1 MKFFNNLKMAPKIV
15 ALFITV
21 AMFIIIVGFIGIN
34 SMRGINDNAIAMYNK
49 NLKSVELIEDLKE
62 KIADLRANTII
73 LVYQDDKIETDVE
86 LENKIIKL
94 IDESNEISGEYEKSF
109 LDNQDERDFFSNIQ
123 KDTSTY
129 YDGLKKV
136 IKYNKEGNK
145 EDATKSMGEL
155 GAIRERTYSNIDEL
169 VNHNVEEAKEANDK
183 NMDQFTY
190 ATNMSIGVTVI
201 GFIAAIIIGIS
212 ISLSIAKRLNKV
224 VNFAKALENGDLTNE
239 IIVSSQDEIGEMGE
253 SLNKAKDSTK
263 LLISEIM
270 NGSEEISSGSEELS
284 AVMEEISGKIEVV
297 NAAIEQIDRAVQ
309 DLSATSE
316 QVSASTQEI
325 GASTTELANRSGIS
339 LQAVSKIK
347 SRAIEVKEKADNS
360 IREGNS
366 IYEENK
372 RNILV
377 AIENGRVVED
387 VKIMADSIG
396 SIAEQTNLLA
406 LNAAIEAARAG
417 EAGKGFAVVAEE
429 VRKLAED
436 SSNAVNDI
444 QSMVQQ
450 VQNAFKDLSKS
461 GQDILG
467 YIENS
472 VKPNYELLMNT
483 GIQYEKDSEIINEM
497 AEDVL
502 KSSTQISQV
511 IDQIGSAIQN
521 LSSTAEESAQN
532 SEDITVSINEVTE
545 AIVDAAKASQRQA
558 EISQNLNE
566 LSQKFTI

>member
-49 NLKSVELIEDLKE
+49 NLKSVEMIEDLKE

-73 LVYQDDKIETDVE
+73 LVYQDDKVETDVE

-212 ISLSIAKRLNKV
+212 ISLSIAKRLTKV

>member
-34 SMRGINDNAIAMYNK
+34 SMRGINDNALAMYNK
-49 NLKSVELIEDLKE
+49 NLKSVEMIEDLRE

-73 LVYQDDKIETDVE
+73 LVYQDDKVETDVE

-94 IDESNEISGEYEKSF
+94 IDESNAILGEYEKSF
-109 LDNQDERDFFSNIQ
+109 LDNQDERDFFSNLQ

-129 YDGLKKV
+129 YDGLKTV
-136 IKYNKEGNK
+136 IKYNKEENK
-145 EDATKSMGEL
+145 EATTKSMGEL
-155 GAIRERTYSNIDEL
+155 AAIRERTYSNLDEL

-212 ISLSIAKRLNKV
+212 ISLSIAKRLTKV

-239 IIVSSQDEIGEMGE
+239 IIVSSRDEIGEMGE

-467 YIENS
+467 YIENR

>member
-1 MKFFNNLKMAPKIV
+1 MKFFSNLKMAPKIV

-34 SMRGINDNAIAMYNK
+34 SMRGINDNAVAMYNK
-49 NLKSVELIEDLKE
+49 NLKSVKMIEDLRE

-73 LVYQDDKIETDVE
+73 LVYQDDKLETDVE

-94 IDESNEISGEYEKSF
+94 IDESNEILGEYEKNF
-109 LDNQDERDFFSNIQ
+109 LDNQDERDFFSSLR

-136 IKYNKEGNK
+136 IKNNKEGNK
-145 EDATKSMGEL
+145 EAATKSMGEL
-155 GAIRERTYSNIDEL
+155 GAIRERTYGNIDEL

-190 ATNMSIGVTVI
+190 AKYMSIGVTTI

-212 ISLSIAKRLNKV
+212 ISLSIAKRLTKV

-483 GIQYEKDSEIINEM
+483 GIQYEKDSEIINDM

-521 LSSTAEESAQN
+521 LSSTAEESAHN
-532 SEDITVSINEVTE
+532 SEDITLSINEVTE
-545 AIVDAAKASQRQA
+545 AILDAAKASQRQA

>member
-34 SMRGINDNAIAMYNK
+34 SMRGINDNALAMYNK
-49 NLKSVELIEDLKE
+49 NLKSVEMIEDLRE

-73 LVYQDDKIETDVE
+73 LVYQDDKVETDVE

-94 IDESNEISGEYEKSF
+94 IDESNAILGEYEKSF
-109 LDNQDERDFFSNIQ
+109 LDNQDERDFFSNLQ

-129 YDGLKKV
+129 YDGLKTV
-136 IKYNKEGNK
+136 IKYNKEENK
-145 EDATKSMGEL
+145 EATTKSMGEL
-155 GAIRERTYSNIDEL
+155 AAIRERTYGNLDEL

-212 ISLSIAKRLNKV
+212 ISLSIAKRLTKV

-239 IIVSSQDEIGEMGE
+239 ISISSQDEIGEMGE

>member
-1 MKFFNNLKMAPKIV
+1 MKFFSNLKMAPKIV

-34 SMRGINDNAIAMYNK
+34 SMRGINDNALAMYNK
-49 NLKSVELIEDLKE
+49 NLKSVEMIEDLRE

-73 LVYQDDKIETDVE
+73 LVYQDDKVETDVE

-94 IDESNEISGEYEKSF
+94 IDGSNEILGEYEKSF
-109 LDNQDERDFFSNIQ
+109 LDNQDERDFFSSLK

-145 EDATKSMGEL
+145 ETATKSMGEL
-155 GAIRERTYSNIDEL
+155 AAIRERTYGNIDEL
-169 VNHNVEEAKEANDK
+169 VNHNIEEAKEANDK

-190 ATNMSIGVTVI
+190 ATNMSIGITVI

-212 ISLSIAKRLNKV
+212 ISLSIAKRLTKV
-224 VNFAKALENGDLTNE
+224 VSFAKALENGDLTNE

-316 QVSASTQEI
+316 QVSASAQEI
-325 GASTTELANRSGIS
+325 GASTTELANRSGVS
-339 LQAVSKIK
+339 LQAVNKIK
-347 SRAIEVKEKADNS
+347 NRAIEVKEKADNS

-372 RNILV
+372 RNILL
-377 AIENGRVVED
+377 AIENGKVVED

-461 GQDILG
+461 GQDILR

-483 GIQYEKDSEIINEM
+483 GIQYEKDSEIINDM

-511 IDQIGSAIQN
+511 IDQIGNAIQN
-521 LSSTAEESAQN
+521 LSSTAEESAHN
-532 SEDITVSINEVTE
+532 SEDITLSINEVTE
-545 AIVDAAKASQRQA
+545 AILDAAKASQRQA

>member
-1 MKFFNNLKMAPKIV
+1 MKFFSNLKMAPKIV

-34 SMRGINDNAIAMYNK
+34 SMRGINDNALAMYNK
-49 NLKSVELIEDLKE
+49 NLKSVEMIEDLKE
-62 KIADLRANTII
+62 KIADLRADTII
-73 LVYQDDKIETDVE
+73 LVYQDDKVETDVE

-94 IDESNEISGEYEKSF
+94 IDESNELLGEYEKSF
-109 LDNQDERDFFSNIQ
+109 LDNQDERDFFSNLQ

-129 YDGLKKV
+129 YDGLKTV

-145 EDATKSMGEL
+145 EATTKSMGEL
-155 GAIRERTYSNIDEL
+155 AAIRERTYGNIDEL

-183 NMDQFTY
+183 NKDQFTY
-190 ATNMSIGVTVI
+190 ARNMSIGVTVI

-212 ISLSIAKRLNKV
+212 MSLSIAKRLTKV

-239 IIVSSQDEIGEMGE
+239 ISVSSHDEIGEMGE

-339 LQAVSKIK
+339 LQAVNKIK

-483 GIQYEKDSEIINEM
+483 GIQYEKDSEIINDM

-511 IDQIGSAIQN
+511 IDQIGS
-521 LSSTAEESAQN
+521 
-532 SEDITVSINEVTE
+532 INEVTE
-545 AIVDAAKASQRQA
+545 AILDAAKASQRQA

>member
-73 LVYQDDKIETDVE
+73 LVYQDDKVETDVE

-94 IDESNEISGEYEKSF
+94 IDESNEISGEYEKKF

-212 ISLSIAKRLNKV
+212 ISLSIAKRLTKV

-467 YIENS
+467 YIEDS

>member
-34 SMRGINDNAIAMYNK
+34 SMRGINDNALAMYNK
-49 NLKSVELIEDLKE
+49 NLKSVEMIEDLRE

-73 LVYQDDKIETDVE
+73 LVYQDDKVETDVE

-94 IDESNEISGEYEKSF
+94 IDESNEILGEYEKSF
-109 LDNQDERDFFSNIQ
+109 LDNQDERDFFSNLQ

-129 YDGLKKV
+129 YDGLKTV
-136 IKYNKEGNK
+136 IKYNKEENK
-145 EDATKSMGEL
+145 EATTKSMGEL
-155 GAIRERTYSNIDEL
+155 AAIRERTYSNLDEL

-212 ISLSIAKRLNKV
+212 ISLSIAKRLTKV

-239 IIVSSQDEIGEMGE
+239 IIVSSRDEIGEMGE

-284 AVMEEISGKIEVV
+284 AV
-297 NAAIEQIDRAVQ
+297 
-309 DLSATSE
+309 
-316 QVSASTQEI
+316 
-325 GASTTELANRSGIS
+325 
-339 LQAVSKIK
+339 
-347 SRAIEVKEKADNS
+347 
-360 IREGNS
+360 
-366 IYEENK
+366 
-372 RNILV
+372 
-377 AIENGRVVED
+377 
-387 VKIMADSIG
+387 
-396 SIAEQTNLLA
+396 
-406 LNAAIEAARAG
+406 
-417 EAGKGFAVVAEE
+417 
-429 VRKLAED
+429 
-436 SSNAVNDI
+436 
-444 QSMVQQ
+444 
-450 VQNAFKDLSKS
+450 
-461 GQDILG
+461 
-467 YIENS
+467 
-472 VKPNYELLMNT
+472 
-483 GIQYEKDSEIINEM
+483 
-497 AEDVL
+497 
-502 KSSTQISQV
+502 
-511 IDQIGSAIQN
+511 
-521 LSSTAEESAQN
+521 
-532 SEDITVSINEVTE
+532 NEVTE

>member
-1 MKFFNNLKMAPKIV
+1 MKFFSNLKMAPKIV

-34 SMRGINDNAIAMYNK
+34 SMRGINDNALAMYNK
-49 NLKSVELIEDLKE
+49 NLKSVEMIEDLKE
-62 KIADLRANTII
+62 KIADLRADTII
-73 LVYQDDKIETDVE
+73 LVYQDDKVETDVE

-94 IDESNEISGEYEKSF
+94 IDESNELLGEYEKSF
-109 LDNQDERDFFSNIQ
+109 LDNQDERDFFSNLQ

-145 EDATKSMGEL
+145 EVTTKSMGEL
-155 GAIRERTYSNIDEL
+155 AAIRERTYGNIDEL

-183 NMDQFTY
+183 NKDQFTY
-190 ATNMSIGVTVI
+190 ARNMSIGVTVI

-212 ISLSIAKRLNKV
+212 ISLSIAKRLTKV
-224 VNFAKALENGDLTNE
+224 VSFAKALENGDLTNE

-316 QVSASTQEI
+316 QVSASAQEI
-325 GASTTELANRSGIS
+325 GASTTELANRSGVS
-339 LQAVSKIK
+339 LQAVNKIK
-347 SRAIEVKEKADNS
+347 NRAIEVKEKADNS

-372 RNILV
+372 RNILL

-483 GIQYEKDSEIINEM
+483 GIQYEKDSEIINDM

-521 LSSTAEESAQN
+521 LSSTAEESAHN
-532 SEDITVSINEVTE
+532 SEDITLSINEVTE
-545 AIVDAAKASQRQA
+545 AILDAAKASQRQA

>member
-34 SMRGINDNAIAMYNK
+34 SMRGINDNALAMYNK
-49 NLKSVELIEDLKE
+49 NLKSVEMIEDLKE

-73 LVYQDDKIETDVE
+73 LVYQDDKVETDVE

-94 IDESNEISGEYEKSF
+94 IDESNAISGEYEKSF

-212 ISLSIAKRLNKV
+212 ISLSIAKRLTKV

-239 IIVSSQDEIGEMGE
+239 ISISSQDEIGEMGE

-339 LQAVSKIK
+339 LQAVNKIK

-461 GQDILG
+461 GQDILE

>member
-1 MKFFNNLKMAPKIV
+1 
-15 ALFITV
+15 
-21 AMFIIIVGFIGIN
+21 
-34 SMRGINDNAIAMYNK
+34 
-49 NLKSVELIEDLKE
+49 
-62 KIADLRANTII
+62 
-73 LVYQDDKIETDVE
+73 
-86 LENKIIKL
+86 
-94 IDESNEISGEYEKSF
+94 
-109 LDNQDERDFFSNIQ
+109 
-123 KDTSTY
+123 
-129 YDGLKKV
+129 
-136 IKYNKEGNK
+136 
-145 EDATKSMGEL
+145 MGEL
-155 GAIRERTYSNIDEL
+155 AAIRERTYSNLDEL

-212 ISLSIAKRLNKV
+212 ISLSIAKRLTKV

-239 IIVSSQDEIGEMGE
+239 ISISSQDEIGEMGE

-339 LQAVSKIK
+339 LQAVNKIK
-347 SRAIEVKEKADNS
+347 NRAIEVKEKADNS

-366 IYEENK
+366 IYEKNK

-521 LSSTAEESAQN
+521 LSSTAEESAHN
-532 SEDITVSINEVTE
+532 SEDITLSINEVTE
-545 AIVDAAKASQRQA
+545 AILDAAKASQRQA

>member
-1 MKFFNNLKMAPKIV
+1 MKFFSNLKMAPKIV

-34 SMRGINDNAIAMYNK
+34 SMRGINDNALAMYNK
-49 NLKSVELIEDLKE
+49 NLKSVEMIEDLRE

-73 LVYQDDKIETDVE
+73 LVYQDDKVETDVE

-109 LDNQDERDFFSNIQ
+109 LDNEDERDFFSNIQ

-129 YDGLKKV
+129 YDGLKTV
-136 IKYNKEGNK
+136 IKYNKEENK

-212 ISLSIAKRLNKV
+212 ISLSIAKRLTKV

>member
-49 NLKSVELIEDLKE
+49 NLKSVEMIEDLKE

-73 LVYQDDKIETDVE
+73 LVYQDDKVETDVE

-94 IDESNEISGEYEKSF
+94 IDESNEISGEYEKKF

-212 ISLSIAKRLNKV
+212 ISLSIAKRLTKV

-467 YIENS
+467 YIEDS